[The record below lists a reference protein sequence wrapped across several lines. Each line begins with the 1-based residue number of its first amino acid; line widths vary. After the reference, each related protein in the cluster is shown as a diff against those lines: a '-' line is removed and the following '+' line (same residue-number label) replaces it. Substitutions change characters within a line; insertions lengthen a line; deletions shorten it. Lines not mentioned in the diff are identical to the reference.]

1 MFLELIAT
9 VFAGL
14 AAAGVVLLVNRGLG
28 GRLPRW
34 LAPVT
39 AGAAM
44 LAATISSEYSWFGRT
59 AGALPEAFAVIETVE
74 SSAIWRPWT
83 YLAPF
88 TERFVALDGSSVRQN
103 AVRPEE
109 RLADLYFFGRWAP
122 VRQLEI
128 RVDCARGAR
137 ALPGD
142 GTGGEV
148 VWQEVGA
155 DDAIVAAVCGEA
167 AA

>member
-9 VFAGL
+9 IFAGF
-14 AAAGVVLLVNRGLG
+14 AAAGVVLPLDRATR

-34 LAPVT
+34 LAPVA

-44 LAATISSEYSWFGRT
+44 LAATISSEYSWYGRT
-59 AGALPEAFAVIETVE
+59 AGAVPDDFTVIETVE
-74 SSAIWRPWT
+74 SRAIWRPWT

-88 TERFVALDGSSVRQN
+88 TERFVALDRASVRQN
-103 AVRPEE
+103 AVRAEE

-142 GTGGEV
+142 GAGAEV

-155 DDAIVAAVCGEA
+155 EDTIVAAVCGEA

>member
-9 VFAGL
+9 IFAGL
-14 AAAGVVLLVNRGLG
+14 AAAGVALLLNRVLG

-34 LAPVT
+34 IAPVV

-44 LAATISSEYSWFGRT
+44 LGTTITSEYGWFGRT
-59 AGALPEAFAVIETVE
+59 TAGLPTGFEVIETVD
-74 SSAIWRPWT
+74 SRAAWRPWT
-83 YLAPF
+83 YIAPF
-88 TERFVALDGSSVRQN
+88 TGRFVALDTASVRTSDALPDQ
-103 AVRPEE
+103 
-109 RLADLYFFGRWAP
+109 RLADLWFFGRWSP

-142 GTGGEV
+142 GAGSGV
-148 VWQEVGA
+148 VWQEVGGA
-155 DDAIVAAVCGEA
+155 DTIVSAVCRQA